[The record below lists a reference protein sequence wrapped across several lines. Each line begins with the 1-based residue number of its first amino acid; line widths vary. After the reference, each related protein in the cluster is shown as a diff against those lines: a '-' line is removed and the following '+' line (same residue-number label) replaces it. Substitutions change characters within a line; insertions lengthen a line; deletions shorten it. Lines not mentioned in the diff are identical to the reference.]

1 MALKLN
7 VIICSTRP
15 GRAGPPVATW
25 FAQAATEHGK
35 FDVELVD
42 LAEFKLPVFD
52 EPKHPRLKQY
62 EHAHTRRWSESVE
75 AGDAYVF
82 VTPEYDYFTPPSL
95 VNALVYLSAEWSYKP
110 AGLVSYGGISGGL
123 RAGQST
129 RLLLSSL
136 NMMPI
141 AQSVPVPMFTQY
153 IGDDGVFRPS
163 EPIAAGATLMLNEL
177 HRWAEALKPMRA
189 PTAA

>member
-15 GRAGPPVATW
+15 GRAGPPIATW
-25 FAQAATEHGK
+25 FADAARENGK
-35 FDVELVD
+35 FEVELVD
-42 LAEFKLPVFD
+42 LADFKLPVFD

-62 EHAHTRRWSESVE
+62 EHAHTKRWSESVD

-82 VTPEYDYFTPPSL
+82 VSPEYDYFTPPSL
-95 VNALVYLSAEWSYKP
+95 VNALVYLSSEWGYKP
-110 AGLVSYGGISGGL
+110 AGLVTYGGISGGL
-123 RAGQST
+123 RASQST

-136 NMMPI
+136 NMVPI
-141 AQSVPVPMFTQY
+141 QQGVPIPMFTQY
-153 IGDDGVFRPS
+153 VGDDGVFRPS
-163 EPIAAGATLMLNEL
+163 EPIAAGASLMLNEL

-189 PTAA
+189 AKA